1 MKRIIMLFMGC
12 CILACQAQ
20 TTQAQTAQT
29 AQPQTTPGTQTV
41 DTSSQL
47 AASYFKEAAAAGR
60 NQQIW
65 KAAIYGHMLFVDPRS
80 RVTYANMPDSAGTFK
95 PDGGIYKGV
104 LPKEVILANTAIDW
118 QGEKWSV
125 ILWPLPANRDD
136 RVNLMMHESFHR
148 IQERLGLPERSPTAD
163 HLGGMYGRIYY
174 LLELQALKAALQKPV
189 NQRAADLT
197 NALIFRGKRQALFPN
212 TFGNERILELSEG
225 LAEYTGV
232 MLGRQKDSILPHL
245 YQQIDSAGE
254 RKSLIRS
261 FAYTTGPVYGYL
273 LYEISPGWTQQVDS
287 NASFPLL
294 ITKWYHVQQ
303 PQLPAGDVLATLER
317 QYNGDAIIRAE
328 KAKEEQRLQT
338 VRQYTSLF
346 TQNPVLTIDLIKMNI
361 GFNPSNLFDLGEY
374 GTVYPTA
381 EVKDTWG
388 QLTVS
393 APGMLMKDWKV
404 ITLSASDINSNGRVI
419 EGKGWKILL
428 NDHWE
433 MVKTDSLH
441 YRLVNHE

>member
-1 MKRIIMLFMGC
+1 MKRILTLFVGC

-20 TTQAQTAQT
+20 PAP
-29 AQPQTTPGTQTV
+29 AQPV
-41 DTSSQL
+41 DSSTQL
-47 AASYFKEAAAAGR
+47 AASYFNEAAAAGR
-60 NQQIW
+60 NQHIW
-65 KAAIYGHMLFVDPRS
+65 NAPIYGHMLFVDPGS
-80 RVTYANMPDSAGTFK
+80 RVTYSNTPDRAGIFK
-95 PDGGIYKGV
+95 PEGSIYKGV
-104 LPKEVILANTAIDW
+104 LPKEVMLANTAIDW
-118 QGEKWSV
+118 QGEKWSL

-148 IQERLGLPERSPTAD
+148 IQEQLGLPERSPTAD
-163 HLGGMYGRIYY
+163 HLGSMYGRIYY

-189 NQRAADLT
+189 DQRAADLT
-197 NALIFRGKRQALFPN
+197 NALIFRGKRQSLFPN
-212 TFGNERILELSEG
+212 TFDNERILELSEG

-294 ITKWYHVQQ
+294 MSKWYHVQQ
-303 PQLPAGDVLATLER
+303 PQLPAGDALAVLER
-317 QYNGDAIIRAE
+317 QYDGDAIIRAE
-328 KAKEEQRLQT
+328 KLKEEQRLET
-338 VRQYTSLF
+338 VRQYTGLF
-346 TQNPVLTIDLIKMNI
+346 TQKPVLTIQLIKMNI

-381 EVKDTWG
+381 EVKDVWG
-388 QLTVS
+388 HLTVS

-404 ITLSASDINSNGRVI
+404 ITLSASEGVSNNGQVI